1 MLNNNIKLSIII
13 PCYNEKNTIVE
24 ILGRIKKITFIN
36 KEIIIV
42 MMVLLMELQ
51 KLLRI

>member
-24 ILGRIKKITFIN
+24 ILERINVIKADIDY
-36 KEIIIV
+36 V
-42 MMVLLMELQ
+42 Q
-51 KLLRI
+51 KA